1 MRLLRGS
8 GEVARSRQPD
18 RADRRARWREN
29 LYTGQRKR
37 YRSPKMSQAQ
47 FEAWLCPSLT
57 EFRSDIIT
65 LSVVQT
71 ERSARE
77 APVTGKKMAVIT
89 KCSMYTRATA
99 QLAMVSSYL
108 VVVKGHLSLAP
119 DGPEFC
125 LDPTVGSVDS
135 SPRRVRIL

>member
-1 MRLLRGS
+1 
-8 GEVARSRQPD
+8 
-18 RADRRARWREN
+18 
-29 LYTGQRKR
+29 
-37 YRSPKMSQAQ
+37 MSQAQ

-89 KCSMYTRATA
+89 KCSMYTRATVV
-99 QLAMVSSYL
+99 AMVSSYL

>member
-1 MRLLRGS
+1 MSGVLRSS
-8 GEVARSRQPD
+8 G
-18 RADRRARWREN
+18 
-29 LYTGQRKR
+29 L
-37 YRSPKMSQAQ
+37 
-47 FEAWLCPSLT
+47 
-57 EFRSDIIT
+57 IT
-65 LSVVQT
+65 RSVVQT
-71 ERSARE
+71 ELAKLQSQGRKWLSSQSVLCTHARL
-77 APVTGKKMAVIT
+77 
-89 KCSMYTRATA
+89 

>member
-1 MRLLRGS
+1 
-8 GEVARSRQPD
+8 
-18 RADRRARWREN
+18 
-29 LYTGQRKR
+29 
-37 YRSPKMSQAQ
+37 MSQAQ

-71 ERSARE
+71 ERSAD
-77 APVTGKKMAVIT
+77 PVTGKKMAVIT
-89 KCSMYTRATA
+89 KCSMYTRATVV
-99 QLAMVSSYL
+99 AMVSSYL